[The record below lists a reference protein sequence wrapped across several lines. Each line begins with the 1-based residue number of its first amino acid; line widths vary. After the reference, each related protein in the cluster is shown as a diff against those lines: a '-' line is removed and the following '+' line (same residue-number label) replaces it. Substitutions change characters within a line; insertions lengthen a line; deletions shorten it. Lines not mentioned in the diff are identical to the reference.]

1 MPKCLVCN
9 NTVRF
14 SYREDSYNEA
24 TYNAAGDLVDVVYK
38 EFMDTTMGQC
48 LECNSENIEGKL

>member
-1 MPKCLVCN
+1 MPKCLDCN

-24 TYNAAGDLVDVVYK
+24 EYDSEGNLVDVIHK
-38 EFMDTTMGQC
+38 EFMDVSMGQC
-48 LECNSENIEGKL
+48 LECQSENIEGKL

>member
-1 MPKCLVCN
+1 MPKCLDCN

-24 TYNAAGDLVDVVYK
+24 TYNAAGDLEDVVYK
-38 EFMDTTMGQC
+38 EFMDTTM
-48 LECNSENIEGKL
+48 